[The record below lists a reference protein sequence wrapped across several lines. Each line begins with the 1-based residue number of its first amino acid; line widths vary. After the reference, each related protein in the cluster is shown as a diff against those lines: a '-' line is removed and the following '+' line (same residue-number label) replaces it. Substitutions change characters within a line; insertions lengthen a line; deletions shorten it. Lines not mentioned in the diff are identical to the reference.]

1 VLGVQ
6 TEPNDVSSMKALWFY
21 LLVNKCSE
29 TKYGNPYLKITM
41 KVQLTKLKTQPDRS
55 SQKKDVQIS
64 LHPNLM
70 NKQIDRGV
78 RCQRAVL
85 LVTSTSI
92 VHTCRT

>member
-41 KVQLTKLKTQPDRS
+41 KVQLTKLKTQSDRS
-55 SQKKDVQIS
+55 SQKK
-64 LHPNLM
+64 
-70 NKQIDRGV
+70 R
-78 RCQRAVL
+78 
-85 LVTSTSI
+85 
-92 VHTCRT
+92 RTNIFASKPHEQAD